1 MRGTVHVLK
10 TMSLVLVAALT
21 TAKIT
26 AQAPQAVPVPGF
38 PSVQGTAPAPPPAAV
53 QTAPAP
59 SGAQAATLAEA
70 QAGTY
75 VLRAGDSLAL
85 SFRLSPELNQT
96 AIIDPDGSVSLELVG
111 RVQVAGLTV
120 RKAQEVILEKE
131 SEHLVRP
138 ELNLQLTNFQR
149 FYVVVA
155 GEVYLPQKLEMREEL
170 TALQAVLLSG
180 GIKISGRETQV
191 LLYRRVNSEYAEV
204 HRINMRMHKN
214 EDMVNDVKL
223 LPGDLILVPR
233 NKVESVARYVRI
245 VGLSYSFQPQA
256 F

>member
-1 MRGTVHVLK
+1 MPQSPT
-10 TMSLVLVAALT
+10 AAP
-21 TAKIT
+21 I
-26 AQAPQAVPVPGF
+26 
-38 PSVQGTAPAPPPAAV
+38 QGT
-53 QTAPAP
+53 
-59 SGAQAATLAEA
+59 QASVLAEA
-70 QAGTY
+70 QTGGY
-75 VLRAGDSLAL
+75 VLRAGDTLAL

-96 AIIDPDGSVSLELVG
+96 AIIDPDGSVNLELIG
-111 RVQVAGLTV
+111 RVLVAGQTV
-120 RKAQEVILEKE
+120 SKAREIILEKE
-131 SEHLVRP
+131 SQHLVRP
-138 ELNLQLTNFQR
+138 ELNLQLTNFQH

-155 GEVYLPQKLEMREEL
+155 GEVYLPQKLEMREEM

-214 EDMVNDVKL
+214 ADMEHDMKL

-233 NKVESVARYVRI
+233 NKVESVTRYVRI
-245 VGLSYSFQPQA
+245 VGLSYNFQPQA

>member
-1 MRGTVHVLK
+1 MVIAFGVMGL
-10 TMSLVLVAALT
+10 AASCPGQA
-21 TAKIT
+21 TAPT
-26 AQAPQAVPVPGF
+26 PQAVPGF
-38 PSVQGTAPAPPPAAV
+38 PNAPGTPPPGTPPAQGSAPQVPAAMPVQGT
-53 QTAPAP
+53 
-59 SGAQAATLAEA
+59 QAGVLAEA
-70 QAGTY
+70 QTGGY
-75 VLRAGDSLAL
+75 VLRAGDTLAL

-96 AIIDPDGSVSLELVG
+96 AIIDPDGSINLELIG

-120 RKAQEVILEKE
+120 SKARETILEKE
-131 SEHLVRP
+131 SQHLVRP
-138 ELNLQLTNFQR
+138 ELNLQLTNFQH

-155 GEVYLPQKLEMREEL
+155 GEVYLPQKLEMREEM

-214 EDMVNDVKL
+214 ADMEHDMKL

-233 NKVESVARYVRI
+233 NKVESVTRYVRI
-245 VGLSYSFQPQA
+245 VGLSYNFQPTA